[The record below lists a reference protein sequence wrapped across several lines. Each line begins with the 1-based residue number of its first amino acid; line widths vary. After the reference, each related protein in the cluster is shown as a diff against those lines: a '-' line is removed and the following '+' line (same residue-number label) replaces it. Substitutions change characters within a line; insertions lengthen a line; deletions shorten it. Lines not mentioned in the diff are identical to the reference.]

1 MTRVVRAVSAAA
13 AICVLAGC
21 GVRPTGVVGAGEAPT
36 ATATSLPK
44 AQVFFLHDGTPEPV
58 ERAVPPWD
66 TQAVFDALLAGPTA
80 QERERGLR
88 TELRSDVTIH
98 AIGTRTVFVESRRQQ
113 VSQQVSQQE
122 VAGYLQIS
130 CTARLLPGAPLVKAP
145 GLLDPALVAKV
156 YQANVC
162 LRGGDPAGNGPIG
175 PRGARSDGPPEVP
188 SPTPSG
194 SSYTGGIGPSP
205 TDDPAY
211 PVGKKGPSSPRNGA
225 PSVVKP
231 TG

>member
-1 MTRVVRAVSAAA
+1 MTRAVRTVSAAA
-13 AICVLAGC
+13 AVCVLAGC
-21 GVRPTGVVGAGEAPT
+21 GVRPTGVVSAGEAPT

-44 AQVFFLHDGTPEPV
+44 AQVFFLLGGTPEPV

-88 TELRSDVTIH
+88 TELTPDVTVR
-98 AIGTRTVFVESRRQQ
+98 AIDTRTVFVESRRW
-113 VSQQVSQQE
+113 QVSQQE
-122 VAGYLQIS
+122 IAGYLQIS

-145 GLLDPALVAKV
+145 GLLDQSIIAKV
-156 YQANVC
+156 RQADVC
-162 LRGGDPAGNGPIG
+162 PTGGDQAPAWPVDPAG
-175 PRGARSDGPPEVP
+175 ARPDGPAGVP

-194 SSYTGGIGPSP
+194 SPYTGGIGSSP
-205 TDDPAY
+205 TDDPTT
-211 PVGKKGPSSPRNGA
+211 PFGQKRPPWPRNGA

>member
-1 MTRVVRAVSAAA
+1 MTRAVRAASAAA
-13 AICVLAGC
+13 AVCVLAGC
-21 GVRPTGVVGAGEAPT
+21 GVRPTGVVSAGEAPT

-44 AQVFFLHDGTPEPV
+44 AQVFFLLGGTPEPV

-88 TELRSDVTIH
+88 TELTPDVTVR

-113 VSQQVSQQE
+113 MSHQE
-122 VAGYLQIS
+122 IAGYLQIS

-145 GLLDPALVAKV
+145 DRLDQSVLAKV
-156 YQANVC
+156 YQADGC
-162 LRGGDPAGNGPIG
+162 LTGGDPAG
-175 PRGARSDGPPEVP
+175 ARPDGPAGVP

-194 SSYTGGIGPSP
+194 SPYTGGIGSSP
-205 TDDPAY
+205 TDDPTT
-211 PVGKKGPSSPRNGA
+211 PVGQKRPPWPRNGA